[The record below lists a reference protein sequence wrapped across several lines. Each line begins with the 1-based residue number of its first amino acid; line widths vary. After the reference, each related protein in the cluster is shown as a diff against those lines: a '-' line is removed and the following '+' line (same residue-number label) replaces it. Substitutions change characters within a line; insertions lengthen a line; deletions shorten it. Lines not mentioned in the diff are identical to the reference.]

1 MIAAQQ
7 RSDIQRATASL
18 AAFRNFR
25 VQNEKHYKDREL
37 EEMYTLV
44 IVGHKSMCEIT
55 NTNSF
60 NTGDEKKFGNHLRR
74 PIPLLL

>member
-1 MIAAQQ
+1 MPKIKLTFDQMIAAQQ

-37 EEMYTLV
+37 EEMYIHFYYKYLV
-44 IVGHKSMCEIT
+44 
-55 NTNSF
+55 F
-60 NTGDEKKFGNHLRR
+60 NN
-74 PIPLLL
+74 

>member
-37 EEMYTLV
+37 EEMYIHFYYKYLV
-44 IVGHKSMCEIT
+44 
-55 NTNSF
+55 F
-60 NTGDEKKFGNHLRR
+60 NN
-74 PIPLLL
+74 